1 MGFDNLS
8 AGFGTGMQA
17 GQMAAGPGRFS
28 GVNEGLQ
35 TILQL
40 LVQKKQ
46 QEQEFA
52 QKQQLQQNEFGQQNQ
67 LQQMKGTQDLGL
79 QAKAAQQKA
88 WQDRV
93 NAHTQQMQL
102 QQRLAALQQIAQ
114 TRAAATTQAANA
126 RAQQQNRQGV
136 VRMMTAGAPTPYQL
150 AETQGKVP
158 FYDFGM
164 GWTPQ
169 GAAYKSLQGAAQ
181 SQGNIKQ
188 SLLNSAGEGTT
199 QDPNSDDLYN
209 RYMQEVSDNQ
219 LVQE

>member
-1 MGFDNLS
+1 MAFNDLS
-8 AGFGTGMQA
+8 AGMGTSFNI
-17 GQMAAGPGRFS
+17 GQQAAGVGPG
-28 GVNEGLQ
+28 GNINQGLQ

-114 TRAAATTQAANA
+114 TRAGATTQAANA
-126 RAQQQNRQGV
+126 RAQQQNRAGA

-150 AETQGKVP
+150 AEVQSKVP
-158 FYDFGM
+158 WWDM
-164 GWTPQ
+164 LHMTPQ
-169 GAAYKSLQGAAQ
+169 SQAYQSLQGAAKT
-181 SQGNIKQ
+181 QGNIKQ
-188 SLLNSAGEGTT
+188 SLLTSAGEGTT
-199 QDPNSDDLYN
+199 QDPNSDDLYQ